1 MSKILLDAVRGCIL
15 TGMKK
20 SIFTF
25 VAMAVLSLPCA
36 FAHDAD
42 DASDSAWQA
51 PCITGK
57 TSAERWDTIAKNAS
71 GLIGLTKDQVE
82 QRLGKGKY
90 NDKHMSLM
98 YSITDNA
105 KSKGLY
111 DSLNLSLDKD
121 GKVYKFVVV
130 TASKD

>member
-1 MSKILLDAVRGCIL
+1 
-15 TGMKK
+15 MKK
-20 SIFTF
+20 SIFALMAF
-25 VAMAVLSLPCA
+25 VVLSLACA

-42 DASDSAWQA
+42 DASDGAWQA

-57 TSAERWDTIAKNAS
+57 NSAERWDTIAKNAS
-71 GLIGLTKDQVE
+71 SLIGLTKDQVE
-82 QRLGKGKY
+82 QKLGKGKY

-111 DSLNLSLDKD
+111 DSLNISLDKD

-130 TASKD
+130 TASQD

>member
-1 MSKILLDAVRGCIL
+1 
-15 TGMKK
+15 MKK
-20 SIFTF
+20 SIFTLTAF
-25 VAMAVLSLPCA
+25 VVLSLPCA

-42 DASDSAWQA
+42 DASDGAWRA

-57 TSAERWDTIAKNAS
+57 SSAERWDTIAKNAS
-71 GLIGLTKDQVE
+71 SFIGLTKDQVE
-82 QRLGKGKY
+82 QKLGKGKY

-111 DSLNLSLDKD
+111 DSLNISLDKD

-130 TASKD
+130 TASQD